1 MLPLTPTNLDKA
13 AERFGNSPIHK
24 PKHLHLRLIC
34 LLHGKS
40 IYEQYFPNLVL
51 QYSEFCQ

>member
-34 LLHGKS
+34 LLYGKS